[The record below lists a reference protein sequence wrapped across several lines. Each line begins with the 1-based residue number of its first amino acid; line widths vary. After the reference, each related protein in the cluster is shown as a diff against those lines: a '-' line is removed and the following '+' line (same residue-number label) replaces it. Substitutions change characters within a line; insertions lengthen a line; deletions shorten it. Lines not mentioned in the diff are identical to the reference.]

1 LKPKTEETIGGLRVN
16 WDCGLQADVVNYDS
30 RQESS
35 EVKLVYNNGNGPL
48 LIGWQTLKYLSH
60 NSQVDLERLLK
71 KNLSSDVTDILDP
84 RNAVL
89 YLINTLE
96 HFRKGE
102 TSVDTDTERPLKMLD
117 YLLYPLIPRNK
128 QTIIFGDGSA
138 GKSTLALLIATL
150 VGLPMKDNNLGLT
163 PQDTPCKGLL
173 LDWETDFDDVSRT
186 IKRLSNWLGVSLS
199 GIAHYRR
206 CARPIVDDFTI
217 INNIIEKQKIDFVII
232 DSLAGACSGD
242 LMKPES
248 ATQFNEVVRR
258 FNKTLLVIAHNPK
271 DENNKTVF
279 GSAIFTHRARAI
291 WRCEAFEDAHNGTL
305 DLKLTRTKFNLGPK
319 LKELGLRATYYDD
332 RMEFET
338 IDSDVIRE
346 KHILGS
352 ISARITRLLTVK
364 DYYYKDIAK
373 ELGITEGTAKTVLS
387 NMTNE
392 HKVNRLGDGKYGIG

>member
-1 LKPKTEETIGGLRVN
+1 LKPNTEETVGGLRVQ
-16 WDCGLQADVVNYDS
+16 WDCGLQADIINYDS
-30 RQESS
+30 KQEST
-35 EVKLVYNNGNGPL
+35 EIKLVYNNGNGPL

-71 KNLSSDVTDILDP
+71 KNLSGEVQDLLDP

-102 TSVDTDTERPLKMLD
+102 TSLDTDTEQPLKMLD

-138 GKSTLALLIATL
+138 GKSTLAILIAVL
-150 VGLPMKDNNLGLT
+150 VGLPIKDNELGLM
-163 PQDTPCKGLL
+163 PQATPCKGLL

-186 IKRLSNWLGVSLS
+186 IKRLSTWLGVSLS

-206 CARPIVDDFTI
+206 CARPIADDFTI
-217 INNIIEKQKIDFVII
+217 ISNIIEEQNIDFVII

-248 ATQFNEVVRR
+248 AAQFNEVVRR

-332 RMEFET
+332 RMEFEST
-338 IDSDVIRE
+338 SVDDIKMQHIIKNHTERIIQLLSDGDAHYKEIAE
-346 KHILGS
+346 KLGVS
-352 ISARITRLLTVK
+352 EGTVRTRLSRMTADK
-364 DYYYKDIAK
+364 SIKS
-373 ELGITEGTAKTVLS
+373 LG
-387 NMTNE
+387 
-392 HKVNRLGDGKYGIG
+392 RGIYSV